1 VNSSLEDAAR
11 PRSALERI
19 NPDADNRLWWRISAD
34 TPNRPIVRTG
44 REVLGGQPGAHVRVV
59 AADRRASV
67 DLRGP
72 PQLQRAGRKRRPRRP
87 RLRGP
92 GLT

>member
-34 TPNRPIVRTG
+34 TPNRPIGLAGSQRVIARAA
-44 REVLGGQPGAHVRVV
+44 EHVISPGE
-59 AADRRASV
+59 
-67 DLRGP
+67 
-72 PQLQRAGRKRRPRRP
+72 
-87 RLRGP
+87 
-92 GLT
+92 